1 MWILGV
7 EHDSIFVHNEKW
19 PPQQVQLPSVTMK
32 VTKKFFFPYDES
44 SQNPPLGNRS
54 EWFLVNA
61 FRMTNAINLDFFKPA
76 VIFNN
81 VFLQWELKLLI

>member
-32 VTKKFFFPYDES
+32 VTKKFFS
-44 SQNPPLGNRS
+44 L
-54 EWFLVNA
+54 W
-61 FRMTNAINLDFFKPA
+61 
-76 VIFNN
+76 
-81 VFLQWELKLLI
+81 WELPESTLLAIEVNDFLWMLLEWQMQST